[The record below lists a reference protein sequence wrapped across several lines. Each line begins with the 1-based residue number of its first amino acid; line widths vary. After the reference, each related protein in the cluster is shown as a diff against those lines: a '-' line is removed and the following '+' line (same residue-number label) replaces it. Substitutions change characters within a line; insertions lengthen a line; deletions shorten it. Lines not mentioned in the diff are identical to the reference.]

1 MRRLWL
7 WVALLLV
14 AAIAVFWMAGPRR
27 THAKSPSEPANK
39 SATGK
44 SGKGRGNGPVEVP
57 VAAATI
63 KRGDMPVYQVGL
75 GSVIAYYT
83 VTLHTRVDGEVMNI
97 PVREGDNVKKGQLL
111 AQIDPRPFE
120 VQLEQAQGQMARDQA
135 LLSNARLD
143 LQRYETLVQQ
153 DAIPKQQL
161 DTQVSTVAQYEG
173 AVKQDQGTIDNAKLQ
188 LVYARITA
196 PFDGR
201 IGLRQVDPGNIVHA
215 ADTNGLFVLTQ
226 LQPIAALFTI
236 PEDNIPPVVQKLKA
250 GAKLPVVA
258 YNRDYSKTLDTGY
271 LETIDNEIDPQ
282 TGTSRLKAIFPN
294 RSGVLFPNEF
304 VNIRV
309 LVDTLHNQVIAPAVA
324 IQRGQQATF
333 VYLIKADS
341 TVEVR
346 PVTVGV
352 TADENVVIQSGLEGG
367 ESVVV
372 DGADKLEAGSKVR
385 VRPPTAG
392 SQSGGQ
398 SH

>member
-7 WVALLLV
+7 WTALVLV
-14 AAIAVFWMAGPRR
+14 AAVAVFWMAGPRR
-27 THAKSPSEPANK
+27 THAKSPAEPANK

-44 SGKGRGNGPVEVP
+44 SEKGRGNGPAEVP

-135 LLSNARLD
+135 LLANARLD
-143 LQRYETLVQQ
+143 LQRYQILIQQ

-173 AVKQDQGTIDNAKLQ
+173 AIKQDQGTIDNAKLQ

-201 IGLRQVDPGNIVHA
+201 IGLRTGAGFLDYS
-215 ADTNGLFVLTQ
+215 GLDLEAYREKRLAELVNMLRHFGL
-226 LQPIAALFTI
+226 AR
-236 PEDNIPPVVQKLKA
+236 PPVL
-250 GAKLPVVA
+250 
-258 YNRDYSKTLDTGY
+258 
-271 LETIDNEIDPQ
+271 
-282 TGTSRLKAIFPN
+282 
-294 RSGVLFPNEF
+294 
-304 VNIRV
+304 
-309 LVDTLHNQVIAPAVA
+309 
-324 IQRGQQATF
+324 
-333 VYLIKADS
+333 
-341 TVEVR
+341 
-346 PVTVGV
+346 
-352 TADENVVIQSGLEGG
+352 
-367 ESVVV
+367 
-372 DGADKLEAGSKVR
+372 
-385 VRPPTAG
+385 
-392 SQSGGQ
+392 
-398 SH
+398 

>member
-1 MRRLWL
+1 MLWG
-7 WVALLLV
+7 ALLLIV
-14 AAIAVFWMAGPRR
+14 IAAGAIWMAGPRR
-27 THAKSPSEPANK
+27 THAKSASEPANK
-39 SATGK
+39 EAKGK

-57 VAAATI
+57 VAAVTI

-83 VTLHTRVDGEVMNI
+83 VTLHTRVDGEVMDI
-97 PVREGDNVKKGQLL
+97 PVREGDYVKKGQLL
-111 AQIDPRPFE
+111 AQIDPRPFQ

-135 LLSNARLD
+135 LLANARLD

-161 DTQVSTVAQYEG
+161 DTQRSTVAQYEG

-215 ADTNGLFVLTQ
+215 SDTNGLFVLTQ

-236 PEDNIPPVVQKLKA
+236 PEDNIPPVLQKLRS
-250 GAKLPVVA
+250 GARLQVVA
-258 YNRDYSKTLDTGY
+258 YNRDYSQKLDTGY

-294 RSGVLFPNEF
+294 RGGLLFPNEF

-324 IQRGQQATF
+324 IQRGQQGTF
-333 VYLIKADS
+333 VYIVKADS

-346 PVTVGV
+346 PVAVGV
-352 TADENVVIQSGLEGG
+352 TAEENVVIQSGLQGG
-367 ESVVV
+367 ETVVT
-372 DGADKLEAGSKVR
+372 DGMDKLEAGSKVR
-385 VRPPTAG
+385 VRPPTSAAPAG
-392 SQSGGQ
+392 GATR
-398 SH
+398 